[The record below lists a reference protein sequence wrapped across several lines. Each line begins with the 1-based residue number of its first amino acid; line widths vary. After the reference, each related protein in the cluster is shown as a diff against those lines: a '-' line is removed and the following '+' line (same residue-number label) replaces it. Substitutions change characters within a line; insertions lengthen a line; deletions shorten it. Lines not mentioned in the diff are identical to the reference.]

1 MRSLL
6 ATFVLSLVL
15 FYLAYNALAGDQ
27 GLAKWTNLQKRE
39 KELILELEVIQ
50 GEKDVVYEKIHRLR
64 PETLDLDYIEEI
76 ARKKLAYAREDEV
89 ILNVKE

>member
-27 GLAKWTNLQKRE
+27 GLAKWTNLQKQE

-50 GEKDVVYEKIHRLR
+50 AEKDAVYQKIYRLR

-76 ARKKLAYAREDEV
+76 ARKKLAYARKDEV